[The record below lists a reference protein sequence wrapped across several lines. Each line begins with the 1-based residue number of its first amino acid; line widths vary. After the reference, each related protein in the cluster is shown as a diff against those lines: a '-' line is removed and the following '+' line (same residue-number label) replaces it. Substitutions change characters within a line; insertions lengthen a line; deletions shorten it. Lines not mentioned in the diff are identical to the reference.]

1 MKYLKQKH
9 VRVNRHLVYTYMSV
23 FLEDINGNTIG
34 SLWMFH
40 DDTQYKH

>member
-1 MKYLKQKH
+1 MNYLKQTH
-9 VRVNRHLVYTYMSV
+9 IRVDRVRYTYMSV

-40 DDTQYKH
+40 DDTQYNH

>member
-1 MKYLKQKH
+1 MNYLKQKH
-9 VRVNRHLVYTYMSV
+9 VRVDRHLVYTYMSV

-40 DDTQYKH
+40 DDTQYNH